1 MRLSDLRAAVERLER
16 EGPDRDVTWGDVERA
31 LPLGRV
37 VDGYDLVAE
46 MMRVDAAAGRGALVG
61 FRELRRAFPL
71 RGESAKDCFDVAVMR
86 YAQAGIVSLHRHD
99 RPAGLSQ
106 AQRDEFVFDGVETYY
121 VGCALRP
128 GASSRR

>member
-1 MRLSDLRAAVERLER
+1 MRLSDLRAAVQRLEL

-31 LPLGRV
+31 LPLGPL

-46 MMRVDAAAGRGALVG
+46 MMRIDPAAGRGALVG

-71 RGESAKDCFDVAVMR
+71 RGAAGKDCFDVAVMR
-86 YAQAGIVSLHRHD
+86 YAQAGVVSLHRHD

-106 AQRDEFVFDGVETYY
+106 DQRDEFVFDGVETYY

-128 GASSRR
+128 GAACKR